1 MARFTL
7 PRDIYWGK
15 NALENLA
22 TFKGKRAVLVLGGG
36 SMKRGG
42 FVDRAVEYLKQAGI
56 ETTLIEGVEPDPSVE
71 TVMRGA
77 SAAYSTAS
85 QASDLRTQ
93 IADARTTGESLAV
106 QESLLSSPSNIRT
119 QADEKLK
126 MQAGVSSETITLSV
140 DPVSIDS
147 AGNLSFA
154 GSVSR
159 ITSQG

>member
-1 MARFTL
+1 MAGVPAYRYDHEVARPYSPSAPSVHVVPGRKHTANPVLSDFAVAG
-7 PRDIYWGK
+7 IK
-15 NALENLA
+15 ALIACLIV
-22 TFKGKRAVLVLGGG
+22 FLLI
-36 SMKRGG
+36 G
-42 FVDRAVEYLKQAGI
+42 FVRVGL
-56 ETTLIEGVEPDPSVE
+56 
-71 TVMRGA
+71 A

-85 QASDLRTQ
+85 EASDLRAQ
-93 IADARTTGESLAV
+93 IADARTAGESLAV

-126 MQAGVSSETITLSV
+126 MKAGVSTETITLSA

-154 GSVSR
+154 GSISR

>member
-1 MARFTL
+1 MAGVPAYRYDHEVARSYSSSA
-7 PRDIYWGK
+7 PSVRVVPGRK
-15 NALENLA
+15 HAVNPALSD
-22 TFKGKRAVLVLGGG
+22 FAVTGIKVVIACLVVFLII
-36 SMKRGG
+36 G
-42 FVDRAVEYLKQAGI
+42 FVRVGL
-56 ETTLIEGVEPDPSVE
+56 
-71 TVMRGA
+71 A